1 MTASHNLSSAGAKL
15 LFETQAFA
23 EGLGL
28 RNRTANTFA
37 VTNPA
42 DGRHIA
48 DVPDMGAAET
58 EAAVAEAKA
67 AFVDWSARPARA
79 RADTLRRWYDLI
91 LQNKDALAELLT
103 LEQGKPLAEAL
114 GEIVFGAQ
122 FIEWFAEEGKRLYG
136 DIIPTHAADK
146 RCLVLKQPIGV
157 VGAITPW
164 NFPSSMI
171 TRKVSPALAAGCT
184 IIIKPAED
192 TPLSA
197 LALQM
202 LAEAAGFPHGVM
214 TVITAKRAEAVAG
227 VLTTHPDVRK
237 ISFTGSTRVGKLLM
251 QQCAGTVK
259 KLSLE
264 LGGNSPFIVFDDAD
278 LDAAVAGAIVTKFRN
293 AGQACVAT
301 NRIYVQSGVMAEF
314 AARLKAAIAALSVGP
329 GLEVGTRIGPLI
341 NQAAVEKVEGLVK
354 DAVEKG
360 AYLALGGALHERG
373 GQYFAPTLLTG
384 ATHDMDIAHTE
395 IFGPVAALYPFET
408 EAEVITL
415 ANDTPYG
422 LAAYY
427 WTRDIGRVFRVG
439 EALEYG
445 LLGAN
450 EVLTSNPATPF
461 GGMKESG
468 LGREGSK
475 YGLED
480 FVEIKYLAL
489 GGI

>member
-1 MTASHNLSSAGAKL
+1 MTTHNLSSAGAKL
-15 LFETQAFA
+15 LFETSAFA

-28 RNRTANTFA
+28 RNRTAATFA

-42 DGRHIA
+42 DGSHIA

-58 EAAVAEAKA
+58 EAAVAAAKT
-67 AFVDWSARPARA
+67 AFAGWFALTARA
-79 RADTLRRWYDLI
+79 RADILRRWYELI
-91 LQNKDALAELLT
+91 LANADALAELLT
-103 LEQGKPLAEAL
+103 LEQGKPLAEAR

-136 DIIPTHAADK
+136 DIIPSHAADK

-184 IIIKPAED
+184 IVIKPAED

-202 LAEAAGFPHGVM
+202 LAEVAGFPHGVM
-214 TVITAKRAEAVAG
+214 TVVTAKRAEAVAG

-278 LDAAVAGAIVTKFRN
+278 LDAAVAGAIITKFRN
-293 AGQACVAT
+293 AGQACVAA

-314 AARLKAAIAALSVGP
+314 AARLKTAIAEMPIGP
-329 GLEVGTRIGPLI
+329 GLEAGTKIGPLI
-341 NQAAVEKVEGLVK
+341 NAAAVEKVDGLVK

-360 AYLALGGALHERG
+360 AYLALGGGLHELG

-384 ATHDMDIAHTE
+384 ATQDMEIFSTE

-408 EAEVITL
+408 EAEVIKL

>member
-1 MTASHNLSSAGAKL
+1 MTVHQNLSGAATDL
-15 LFETQAFA
+15 LSEVLAFA
-23 EGLGL
+23 QGFRAE
-28 RNRTANTFA
+28 RTFR

-42 DGRHIA
+42 DGSLIGE
-48 DVPDMGAAET
+48 VPDMGAPET
-58 EAAVAEAKA
+58 EAAIAAASA
-67 AFVDWSARPARA
+67 AFPLWAKKTARERA
-79 RADTLRRWYDLI
+79 TVLRNWYNLI
-91 LQNKDALAELLT
+91 LERQNALAELLT
-103 LEQGKPLAEAL
+103 LEQGKPFAEAL
-114 GEIVFGAQ
+114 GEVVFGAH

-136 DIIPTHAADK
+136 DVIPSHAPDK
-146 RCLVLKQPIGV
+146 RCLVIKQPIGV

-184 IIIKPAED
+184 IVIKPAED

-202 LAEAAGFPHGVM
+202 LAEKAGFPTGVM
-214 TVITAKRAEAVAG
+214 NIVTASRAEAVAG
-227 VLTTHPDVRK
+227 VLTSHPAVRK

-251 QQCAGTVK
+251 RQCADTVK

-278 LDAAVAGAIVTKFRN
+278 LDAAVPGAIVTKFRN

-301 NRIYVQSGVMAEF
+301 NRLYVQAGIRDAFTE
-314 AARLKAAIAALSVGP
+314 RLKTAMAALPVGA
-329 GLEVGTRIGPLI
+329 GLAEGTKIGPLI
-341 NQAAVEKVEGLVK
+341 NAAAVEKVAQLVR
-354 DAVEKG
+354 DATGKG
-360 AYLALGGALHERG
+360 AQVALGGGPHPRG
-373 GQYFAPTLLTG
+373 GLFFEPTLLTG
-384 ATHDMDIAHTE
+384 VDTGMEIATTE
-395 IFGPVAALYPFET
+395 IFGPVAAIYSFET
-408 EAEVITL
+408 EDEVIAR

-422 LAAYY
+422 LAAYL

-445 LLGAN
+445 MVAIN

-461 GGMKESG
+461 GGVKESG
-468 LGREGSK
+468 LGREGSR

>member
-28 RNRTANTFA
+28 RNRTANSFA

-42 DGRHIA
+42 DGSHIA
-48 DVPDMGAAET
+48 DVPDMGALET
-58 EAAVAEAKA
+58 EAAVAAAKV
-67 AFVDWSARPARA
+67 AFADWSARPARA

-103 LEQGKPLAEAL
+103 LEQGKPLAEAV

-202 LAEAAGFPHGVM
+202 LAEASGFPHGVM
-214 TVITAKRAEAVAG
+214 TVITAKHAEVVAG
-227 VLTTHPDVRK
+227 VLTSHPDVRK

-301 NRIYVQSGVMAEF
+301 NRIYVQSDVMAEF
-314 AARLKAAIAALSVGP
+314 AARLKAAIAKLQVGP
-329 GLEVGTRIGPLI
+329 GLETGSRIGPMI
-341 NQAAVEKVEGLVK
+341 NQA
-354 DAVEKG
+354 AVEKG

-373 GQYFAPTLLTG
+373 GQYFTPTLLTG

-408 EAEVITL
+408 EAVVIAL

-461 GGMKESG
+461 GGVKESG

>member
-1 MTASHNLSSAGAKL
+1 MTTHNLSAAGAKL
-15 LFETQAFA
+15 LFETSAFA

-28 RNRTANTFA
+28 RNRTAATFA

-42 DGRHIA
+42 DGSHIA
-48 DVPDMGAAET
+48 DVPDMGAVET
-58 EAAVAEAKA
+58 EAAVAAAKA
-67 AFVDWSARPARA
+67 AFAGWASLTARA
-79 RADTLRRWYDLI
+79 RAETLRRWYELI
-91 LQNKDALAELLT
+91 LANKDALAELLT

-136 DIIPTHAADK
+136 DIIPSHAPDK

-184 IIIKPAED
+184 IVIKPAED

-202 LAEAAGFPHGVM
+202 LAEQAGFPPGVM
-214 TVITAKRAEAVAG
+214 TVVTAKRAEAVAG

-278 LDAAVAGAIVTKFRN
+278 LDAAVAGAIITKFRN
-293 AGQACVAT
+293 AGQACVAA

-314 AARLKAAIAALSVGP
+314 AARLKAAIAEMPVGP
-329 GLEVGTRIGPLI
+329 GLEAGTRIGPLI
-341 NQAAVEKVEGLVK
+341 NAAAVEKVDGLVK

-360 AYLALGGALHERG
+360 AYLALGGGLHERG

-384 ATHDMDIAHTE
+384 ATSEMEIFSTE

-408 EAEVITL
+408 EAEVIQL